1 MAEDETT
8 AIYALIE
15 KFTRETCATHL
26 LNTNPEG
33 DHDFSLP
40 LDDFL
45 RTVEKFSPKRPFF
58 LERGPHYY
66 VRIYYNAYML
76 EKRED
81 AMRLAS
87 ISSAM
92 ESKTRRMMG
101 SLEGFL
107 QFAKTDEVART
118 VASRLPISRFYE
130 SDLERTSRW
139 KAYWKNIDV
148 IEKAFWSMIAIH
160 EIAREKVKVSRVHTG
175 PGTEKAYWKHDLVYW
190 TAHLWS
196 NLFGALPSSAPDSR
210 FAEFLES
217 VWASIDQENE
227 HPQNWERTI
236 RHVVSG
242 MKASKSKT

>member
-66 VRIYYNAYML
+66 VRVYYNAYIL

-101 SLEGFL
+101 SLEWFL
-107 QFAKTDEVART
+107 KIEKTYEVAT
-118 VASRLPISRFYE
+118 TLASRLPISGFY
-130 SDLERTSRW
+130 
-139 KAYWKNIDV
+139 
-148 IEKAFWSMIAIH
+148 
-160 EIAREKVKVSRVHTG
+160 
-175 PGTEKAYWKHDLVYW
+175 
-190 TAHLWS
+190 
-196 NLFGALPSSAPDSR
+196 
-210 FAEFLES
+210 
-217 VWASIDQENE
+217 
-227 HPQNWERTI
+227 
-236 RHVVSG
+236 
-242 MKASKSKT
+242 

>member
-15 KFTRETCATHL
+15 NFTRETCETHL

-45 RTVEKFSPKRPFF
+45 RTVEKISPKRPFF

-66 VRIYYNAYML
+66 VRVYYNAYIL

-81 AMRLAS
+81 AIRLAS

-101 SLEGFL
+101 SLEGFI
-107 QFAKTDEVART
+107 QFAKADQVAQT
-118 VASRLPISRFYE
+118 LASRLPISRFHE
-130 SDLERTSRW
+130 SELERTSRW
-139 KAYWKNIDV
+139 TQPSPHFSHN
-148 IEKAFWSMIAIH
+148 
-160 EIAREKVKVSRVHTG
+160 RECLSERPVLIQIFAKSRNEWPRTG
-175 PGTEKAYWKHDLVYW
+175 L
-190 TAHLWS
+190 
-196 NLFGALPSSAPDSR
+196 
-210 FAEFLES
+210 
-217 VWASIDQENE
+217 
-227 HPQNWERTI
+227 
-236 RHVVSG
+236 RHVWDQLIEH
-242 MKASKSKT
+242 ASLPEQ